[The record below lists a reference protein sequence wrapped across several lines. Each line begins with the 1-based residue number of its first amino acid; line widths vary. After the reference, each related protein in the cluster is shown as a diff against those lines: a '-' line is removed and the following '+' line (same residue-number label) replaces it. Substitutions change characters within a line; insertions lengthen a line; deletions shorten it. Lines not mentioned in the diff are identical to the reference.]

1 MLAQIPMHLSITVC
15 ESTRLDRIFK
25 RTPFLKIN
33 VAVARSK
40 LNSSDL
46 SSIQYS
52 VFGIQWQGSKEV
64 PLQSVEALSS
74 RANLYLK
81 QDP

>member
-1 MLAQIPMHLSITVC
+1 MHLSITVC
-15 ESTRLDRIFK
+15 EATRLDRIFK

-52 VFGIQWQGSKEV
+52 VFSGKEV
-64 PLQSVEALSS
+64 KKSLCKVWEALSS